1 MPIQLTVLGSGS
13 SGNCTYLET
22 PNTKILVDAGFSG
35 KQIAH
40 RLAVIGRSLHDV
52 DAIILTHEH
61 TDHTAGLNVLCGRG
75 KLPLYC
81 NRLTAEAIHDGLPG
95 FQNWRIFPTGDSFEI
110 GDLTVASF
118 SVPHD
123 AYDPLG
129 FVVEHEGV
137 KIGFLTD
144 LGHCTRM
151 VVERMRQVNVLLLE
165 TNHDLKLLQNDT
177 RRPWS
182 VKQRI
187 GSRHGHLSNIAAARA
202 ACDIVSERLQHVYLA
217 HMSQDCNRPEL
228 AHREVRT
235 ALDQIGATHVTT
247 HVTAQDAPCPTLRL

>member
-1 MPIQLTVLGSGS
+1 MPIQFTVLGSGS
-13 SGNCTYLET
+13 SGNCAYLET
-22 PNTKILVDAGFSG
+22 PSTKILVDAGFSG

-40 RLAVIGRSLHDV
+40 RLASIGRALRDI

-61 TDHTAGLNVLCGRG
+61 TDHIAGLNVLCGRG

-81 NRLTAEAIHDGLPG
+81 NRLTAEAIRDGLSN
-95 FQNWRIFPTGDSFEI
+95 FNNWRIFSTGDSFEI
-110 GDLTVASF
+110 GDLAIASF
-118 SVPHD
+118 TVPHD

-129 FVVEHEGV
+129 FMVTHQGV

-144 LGHCTRM
+144 LGHCTKM
-151 VVERMRQVNVLLLE
+151 VVERMRAANVLLLE

-177 RRPWS
+177 KRPWS

-187 GSRHGHLSNIAAARA
+187 GSRHGHLSNNAAARA

-228 AHREVRT
+228 AHRTVRT
-235 ALDQIGATHVTT
+235 ELDRIGATHVTT
-247 HVTAQDAPCPTLRL
+247 HVTSQDAPCPTLSL